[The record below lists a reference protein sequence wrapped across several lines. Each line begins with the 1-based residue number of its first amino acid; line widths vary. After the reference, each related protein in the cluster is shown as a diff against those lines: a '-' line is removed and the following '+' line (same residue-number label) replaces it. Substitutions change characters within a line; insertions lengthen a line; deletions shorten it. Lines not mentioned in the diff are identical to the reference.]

1 MPISIVIGGQFGS
14 EGKGKVA
21 YSWAA
26 RTGTRM
32 AVRVGGPNSG
42 HTVQTGSIR
51 TALRQLPTPA
61 LMEGIVSVLPPGSYV
76 DIDVLLREV
85 ELVGA
90 TPRTLMI
97 DPFAA
102 VVTERER
109 KEENSSELRERIG
122 STASGTGAA
131 VARRVRRDGT
141 LVRAGEIS
149 ELKPFICD
157 TLIAIRQAL
166 NEERHI
172 IVEGTQGYGLSLLH
186 GGYGDYATSRDTT
199 AAGALSEVGVSPLD
213 VEEVVLVIRAFPIR
227 VAGNSGPLPGEI
239 DWAAVGALS
248 GQKDVQ
254 EFTTV
259 TGKIR
264 RVATFDADIVCRAI
278 AANNPTHIVL
288 NHVDYVADLSS
299 PSGRGTAAAFIAT
312 VEERIGRRV
321 DLIGVSPSDMIS
333 RSDVRKWDI
342 SHAWAL
348 VNRAY

>member
-1 MPISIVIGGQFGS
+1 MPISVVIGGQFGS

-21 YSWAA
+21 HRWAA
-26 RTGTRM
+26 RTGARI

-42 HTVQTGSIR
+42 HTVQTESIR
-51 TALRQLPTPA
+51 TVLRQLPTPA
-61 LMEGIVSVLPPGSYV
+61 VREGTISVLPPGSYIDV
-76 DIDVLLREV
+76 DVLLREV
-85 ELVGA
+85 DLVGA
-90 TPRTLMI
+90 TPQTLMI
-97 DPFAA
+97 DPSAA

-109 KEENSSELRERIG
+109 VEENSSGLRERIG

-141 LVRAGEIS
+141 LVRASEIS
-149 ELKPFICD
+149 ELKPYLCD

-172 IVEGTQGYGLSLLH
+172 IVEGTQGYGLSVLH

-213 VEEVVLVIRAFPIR
+213 VEQVVLVIRAFPIR

-239 DWAAVGALS
+239 DWSTIGALN
-248 GQKDVQ
+248 GNKDTQ

-259 TGKIR
+259 TGRIR
-264 RVATFDADIVCRAI
+264 RVANFDANIVCRAI

-299 PSGRGTAAAFIAT
+299 SSGRGTAAAFIAV

-321 DLIGVSPSDMIS
+321 DLIGINPSDVIR
-333 RSDVRKWDI
+333 RSDVRKWDV
-342 SHAWAL
+342 SHAMA
-348 VNRAY
+348 